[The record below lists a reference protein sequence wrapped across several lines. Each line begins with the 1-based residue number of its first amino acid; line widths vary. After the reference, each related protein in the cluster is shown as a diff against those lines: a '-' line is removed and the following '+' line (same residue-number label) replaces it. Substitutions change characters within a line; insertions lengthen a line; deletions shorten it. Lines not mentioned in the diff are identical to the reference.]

1 MNTSN
6 NNPNEMSDTGTAEFD
21 AIVELLRADAAAHAA
36 AADAGLEQRIAA
48 TTLPTRVRHQPALRL
63 VGAEESAAHRQ
74 VAGGS
79 TRGATRGSSWAGGLR
94 VAAGVAL
101 LATVSAAF
109 LASRPV
115 SAPTTTTSV
124 ASTASVVEDWDLLL
138 GSDTTTSP
146 LSSGLAS
153 ASATLLKESESIGTR
168 WSSEDSGSD
177 WTMLEDSQNEGSL

>member
-48 TTLPTRVRHQPALRL
+48 ATLPTRVGHQPALRL
-63 VGAEESAAHRQ
+63 VGAEESAAHRH
-74 VAGGS
+74 VAGKS
-79 TRGATRGSSWAGGLR
+79 TRGSSWAGGLR

-115 SAPTTTTSV
+115 STPTTTTSV

-138 GSDTTTSP
+138 GSETTTSP
-146 LSSGLAS
+146 LASGLAS

-177 WTMLEDSQNEGSL
+177 WTMLEDAQSEGSL